1 MSTKSQNIHGRFY
14 GLLSQMN
21 GAEKDQ
27 IVWQYSNMLTTS
39 LAEFLQKNPQ
49 GYARMIKE
57 MQSTVDQITQGKEKV
72 EKKAYIAERELK
84 KRRSSI
90 LLRLQKAGINTT
102 DWQAVNQFMRNPK
115 IAGKT
120 LGEMST
126 DEMDLLIPKLEAI
139 LAKDKLERERLI
151 RIAQA
156 N

>member
-14 GLLSQMN
+14 GLLNQMK
-21 GAEKDQ
+21 GAEKDAL
-27 IVWQYSNMLTTS
+27 VWQYSNMLTTS
-39 LAEFLQKNPQ
+39 LPEFLEKNPR
-49 GYARMIKE
+49 GYAQMIKGMEQTVSE
-57 MQSTVDQITQGKEKV
+57 MTLQVERV
-72 EKKAYIAERELK
+72 EKKAYIADRELK
-84 KRRSSI
+84 KRRSAI

-102 DWQAVNQFMRNPK
+102 DWQAVNKFMRNPK

-139 LAKDKLERERLI
+139 LAKDKLEREKLI
-151 RIAQA
+151 RLAQA